1 MAQENPITPRE
12 KDFAAWYQDVIAAG
26 ELAELAP
33 VKGCMVIRPNG
44 YAIWENLQRELDR
57 RIRDTGHE
65 NAYFPLLIPKSFFEK
80 EAEHVEGFAPECA
93 AVTHGGGKPLE
104 EPLYIRPTS
113 EAMICTMYGRW
124 VKSWR
129 DLPVLVNQWA
139 NVVRWEMRTRL
150 FLRTMEFLWQEGHT
164 AHETRE
170 EAAAEVRTML
180 DVYADLAENVLA
192 VPVIRG
198 RKTEAERFAGAKET
212 FCIESMMQN
221 GWALQSGTSHDLGQT
236 FAKAYGIQFQGR
248 DGTNQHAWSTS
259 WGVSTRLLGAVIM
272 VHGDDAGVVL
282 PPRLASV
289 QAVILPIPGK
299 TEEEAK
305 AVRDGAA
312 SMLAD
317 LRAAGVRA
325 RLDDRDHL
333 RPGAKHYEWE
343 RRGTPV
349 RIEYGPRDARAGS
362 CVVVRRDEKG
372 KAPAPVAGLGAA
384 VGALLERIQGDLLAR
399 ARKWRD
405 ERTFACDEYSRFRT
419 EIEAH
424 PGFYRMRWCGSAA
437 CEAQVK
443 AETKATIRCLPLD
456 EPDDAGPCVV
466 CAAAAP
472 RRAVFARAY

>member
-1 MAQENPITPRE
+1 MAQENPITPRA
-12 KDFAAWYQDVIAAG
+12 KDFSEWYGDVIAAG
-26 ELAELAP
+26 ELADHAP

-93 AVTHGGGKPLE
+93 AVTHGGGKLLE

-113 EAMICTMYGRW
+113 EAIICTMYGKW

-129 DLPVLVNQWA
+129 DLPVLINQWA

-150 FLRTMEFLWQEGHT
+150 FLRTAEFLWQEGHT
-164 AHETRE
+164 AHETHE
-170 EAAAEVRTML
+170 EAALEVTRML

-198 RKTEAERFAGAKET
+198 RKTAAERFAGAKET
-212 FCIESMMQN
+212 FCIEGMMQN
-221 GWALQSGTSHDLGQT
+221 GWALQAGTSHDLGQT

-248 DGTNQHAWSTS
+248 DGSNSLAWSTS
-259 WGVSTRLLGAVIM
+259 WGVSTRLVGAVIM

-282 PPRLASV
+282 PPRLAGV
-289 QAVILPIPGK
+289 QAVVLPIPGK
-299 TEEEAK
+299 TEEDAK
-305 AVRDGAA
+305 AVRDG
-312 SMLAD
+312 SGRMLAD

-325 RLDDRDHL
+325 RLDDRDNL

-343 RRGTPV
+343 RRGVPV
-349 RIEYGPRDARAGS
+349 RIEFGPRDAKAGT
-362 CVVVRRDEKG
+362 CVLVRRDVPG
-372 KAPAPVAGLGAA
+372 KTPAKVEGLGVA
-384 VGALLERIQGDLLAR
+384 VGALLETIQREMFER

-405 ERTFACDEYSRFRT
+405 ERTYACDDYGRFKAD
-419 EIEAH
+419 IETK
-424 PGFYRMRWCGSAA
+424 PGFYRMRWCEDPD
-437 CEAQVK
+437 CESTVK
-443 AETKATIRCLPLD
+443 DETKATIRCLPLE
-456 EPDDAGPCVV
+456 EPDDAGPCVF
-466 CAAAAP
+466 CGKPSP
-472 RRAVFARAY
+472 RRAVFARSY